1 MSSPSVRAVAAE
13 FPRLHQLRRMAW
25 GLLLLLVLESLLGIF
40 ANLFITLP
48 KGDVIGAIFTSIP
61 VLALHVFDGFAM
73 LLVAAYFLLLAHR
86 AGLRRLRNVAAL
98 EVVFVAFAIQE
109 GFAFA
114 VTQNNDYSFGMEVG
128 FLLAVLGVAR
138 LLYLLG
144 HQPVD
149 VPTEGIPI
157 AV

>member
-1 MSSPSVRAVAAE
+1 MSTPSVRPVAAE
-13 FPRLHQLRRMAW
+13 FPRMRQLRRMAW
-25 GLLLLLVLESLLGIF
+25 ALLVLLILESLLGIF

-48 KGDVIGAIFTSIP
+48 CGDAIVPIFTSIP

-73 LLVAAYFLLLAHR
+73 LLLAAYFLLLAHR

-98 EVVFVAFAIQE
+98 EVLFVAFAIQE

-114 VTQNNDYSFGMEVG
+114 ATQNNDYSFGMEVG
-128 FLLAVLGVAR
+128 FLLAILGVAR

-149 VPTEGIPI
+149 VPTDGIPV